1 MYEFTY
7 TNALGESIYISNMLP
22 FVLESVEGISNVS
35 SIIQTEKAPYQDG
48 STYID
53 TLLDSRL
60 ITFVCQIRTDIDTNR
75 RKAIRI
81 LNPKLGKGVLS
92 FSRNGVTRTLE
103 CVVDDS
109 PNMVDSHDGRLSR
122 MQRFSFTLE
131 AHQPYWE
138 DGEQTWTLASFI
150 GGMEM
155 PFSFPITL
163 GVVGSK
169 LTVENDGDTVS
180 PLFIDLMGPLTNPK
194 ISNNSTGEFIAI
206 VQNIQEGYS
215 LEINTEKGKKSVVII
230 SPTGERSNGF
240 HFIDPDS
247 TLFGLAI
254 GKNELEYTADYKPN
268 DNAVIIYY
276 KNRFI
281 GV

>member
-7 TNALGESIYISNMLP
+7 TNSQGESIYISNVAP
-22 FVLESVEGISNVS
+22 FVLESIEGISNVN
-35 SIIQTEKAPYQDG
+35 SIIQTEKSPYQDG
-48 STYID
+48 ATYID

-60 ITFVCQIRTDIDTNR
+60 LTFVCQIRSDIDVNR

-81 LNPKLGKGVLS
+81 LNPKLGTGVLT
-92 FSRNGVTRTLE
+92 FTRNGISRTLD
-103 CVVDDS
+103 CVVDDN
-109 PNMVDSHDGRLSR
+109 PNMVDAHEGRLSS

-131 AHQPYWE
+131 AHQLYWE

-150 GGMEM
+150 GGLAL
-155 PFSFPITL
+155 PFSFPLTF
-163 GVVGSK
+163 GNVGSK
-169 LTVENDGDTVS
+169 LTVNNEGDTVS

-194 ISNNSTGEFIAI
+194 ITNVTTGEFIEI
-206 VQNIQEGYS
+206 VQIIPDGYS
-215 LEINTEKGKKSVVII
+215 LEINTEKGKKSVVIV
-230 SPTGERSNGF
+230 SDTGVRSNGF
-240 HFIDPDS
+240 HYIDPDS

-254 GKNELEYTADYKPN
+254 GENELEYTADYKPN

-276 KNRFI
+276 KNRYI

>member
-1 MYEFTY
+1 MYEFTF
-7 TNALGESIYISNMLP
+7 TNSLGESIYISNMPP
-22 FVLESVEGISNVS
+22 FVLESVEGISTVN

-48 STYID
+48 ATYID

-60 ITFVCQIRTDIDTNR
+60 ITFVCQIRSDIDLNR
-75 RKAIRI
+75 RKAMRI
-81 LNPKLGKGVLS
+81 LNPKLGQGLLT
-92 FSRNGVTRTLE
+92 FTRNGVTRTLE

-109 PNMVDSHDGRLSR
+109 PNMVDGHDGRLSR

-138 DGEQTWTLASFI
+138 DGEQTLTLASFI
-150 GGMEM
+150 GGIEF
-155 PFSFPITL
+155 PFSFPL
-163 GVVGSK
+163 MFGNVGSK

-180 PLFIDLMGPLTNPK
+180 PLFIDLMGPLTNPT
-194 ISNNSTGEFIAI
+194 ITNNTTGEFIEI
-206 VQNIQEGYS
+206 VQNIPEGYS
-215 LEINTEKGKKSVVII
+215 LEINTQKGKKSVVII
-230 SPTGERSNGF
+230 SDTGERSNGF
-240 HFIDPDS
+240 HYIDPDS